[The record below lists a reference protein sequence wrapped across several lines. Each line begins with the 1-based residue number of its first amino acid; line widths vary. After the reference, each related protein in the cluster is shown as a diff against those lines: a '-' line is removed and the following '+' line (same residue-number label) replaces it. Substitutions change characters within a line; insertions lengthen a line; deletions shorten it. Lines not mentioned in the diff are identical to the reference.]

1 MGTIVLG
8 LGFTIPSPINT
19 KDMYRFVANSMLIFV
34 VTLPSGLVK
43 SVEFER
49 CSNNAYS
56 YLTDNKQVAD
66 CIRKHPLTKAG
77 RIIDESEP
85 EPETMPKNALDEV
98 IEKTMD
104 LIDDNTLR
112 FENITKAK
120 NYLHK
125 TFKVDVRKLKSP
137 EQVKEKAKELGVDIV
152 F

>member
-1 MGTIVLG
+1 
-8 LGFTIPSPINT
+8 
-19 KDMYRFVANSMLIFV
+19 MYRFVANSMLIFV

-77 RIIDESEP
+77 RIIDESQSE
-85 EPETMPKNALDEV
+85 EVQVQKHEEEHVTNENALH
-98 IEKTMD
+98 
-104 LIDDNTLR
+104 

-120 NYLHK
+120 NYLAK
-125 TFKVDVRKLKSP
+125 TFGVDTRKLKSP
-137 EQVKEKAKELGVDIV
+137 QSVKDEAKKNGVEID

>member
-1 MGTIVLG
+1 
-8 LGFTIPSPINT
+8 
-19 KDMYRFVANSMLIFV
+19 MYRFVANSMLIFV
-34 VTLPSGLVK
+34 VTLPSGLIK

-77 RIIDESEP
+77 RIIDESQP
-85 EPETMPKNALDEV
+85 EEVQKHEEEHVTNENA
-98 IEKTMD
+98 
-104 LIDDNTLR
+104 LR

-120 NYLHK
+120 NYLQK
-125 TFKVDVRKLKSP
+125 TYKIDVRKLKSP
-137 EQVKEKAKELGVDIV
+137 ESVKEKAKELGVDIV

>member
-1 MGTIVLG
+1 
-8 LGFTIPSPINT
+8 
-19 KDMYRFVANSMLIFV
+19 MYRFVANSMLIFV
-34 VTLPSGLVK
+34 VTLPSGLIK

-77 RIIDESEP
+77 RIIDESQP
-85 EPETMPKNALDEV
+85 EEVQKHEEEHVTNGNA
-98 IEKTMD
+98 
-104 LIDDNTLR
+104 LR

-120 NYLHK
+120 NYLQK
-125 TFKVDVRKLKSP
+125 TYKVDVRKLKSP
-137 EQVKEKAKELGVDIV
+137 ESVKEKAKELGVDIV